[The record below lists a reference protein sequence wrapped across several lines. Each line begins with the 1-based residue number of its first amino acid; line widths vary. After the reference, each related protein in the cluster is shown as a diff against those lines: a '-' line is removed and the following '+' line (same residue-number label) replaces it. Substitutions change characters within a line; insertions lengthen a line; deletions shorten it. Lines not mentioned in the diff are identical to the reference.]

1 MKTKQNKIS
10 KKIYLILPILAGI
23 LFGSSGIF
31 VRTLTQNGIDA
42 ATLLFLRF
50 SIAIPVMLIAILATD
65 KKQLKIKL
73 NDIKLL
79 IITAIGII
87 GLNVLYNIAMN
98 TISLSIAAVLLSSA
112 PVFVIIIAYPIFKE
126 KITKS
131 KVLSI
136 ILVII
141 GCILT
146 TGLIEGNASNVTG
159 IGIIGGIGAAI
170 FWAIYMMG
178 SKKALENG
186 LHTYTIVLYSIL
198 INTLI
203 LIPFTSFNQIT
214 TFVNANIIGNTIFL
228 ILHSTLSFAI
238 PYILLTVSI
247 KYMDSGSASIFTSGA
262 EPLAALIF
270 GMLFY
275 SEIPT
280 ILMFS
285 GIIITIIA
293 LAILTKSESYKAI
306 NNNS

>member
-1 MKTKQNKIS
+1 MQTKQNKIS
-10 KKIYLILPILAGI
+10 KKIYLILPIISGI
-23 LFGSSGIF
+23 LYGSSGIF

-42 ATLLFLRF
+42 TTLLFLRF
-50 SIAIPVMLIAILATD
+50 SIAIPVMVIAILATD

-73 NDIKLL
+73 TDIKLL
-79 IITAIGII
+79 IITAMGII
-87 GLNVLYNIAMN
+87 GLNILYNIAMN
-98 TISLSIAAVLLSSA
+98 TISLSIAAVLLSSD
-112 PVFVIIIAYPIFKE
+112 PVFVLIIAYLIFKE

-186 LHTYTIVLYSIL
+186 LHTYTILLYSIL
-198 INTLI
+198 INTI
-203 LIPFTSFNQIT
+203 VLIPFTSFNQIT
-214 TFVNANIIGNTIFL
+214 TFVNADMLGNTIFL

-285 GIIITIIA
+285 GIILTIIA
-293 LAILTKSESYKAI
+293 LAILSKSES
-306 NNNS
+306 

>member
-1 MKTKQNKIS
+1 MQTKQNKIS
-10 KKIYLILPILAGI
+10 KKIYLILPIISGI
-23 LFGSSGIF
+23 LYGSSGIF

-42 ATLLFLRF
+42 TTLLFLRF
-50 SIAIPVMLIAILATD
+50 SIAIPVMVIAILATD

-73 NDIKLL
+73 SDIKLL
-79 IITAIGII
+79 IITAMGII
-87 GLNVLYNIAMN
+87 GLNILYNIAMN
-98 TISLSIAAVLLSSA
+98 TISLSIAAVLLSSD
-112 PVFVIIIAYPIFKE
+112 PVFVLIIAYLIFKE

-136 ILVII
+136 ILVLI

-186 LHTYTIVLYSIL
+186 LHTYTILLYSIL
-198 INTLI
+198 INTI
-203 LIPFTSFNQIT
+203 VLIPFTSFNQIT
-214 TFVNANIIGNTIFL
+214 TFVNADMLGNTIFL

-280 ILMFS
+280 ILMFF
-285 GIIITIIA
+285 GIILTIIA
-293 LAILTKSESYKAI
+293 LEILSKSES
-306 NNNS
+306 

>member
-1 MKTKQNKIS
+1 MQTKQNKIS
-10 KKIYLILPILAGI
+10 KKIYLILPIISGI
-23 LFGSSGIF
+23 LYGSSGIF

-42 ATLLFLRF
+42 TTLLFLRF
-50 SIAIPVMLIAILATD
+50 SIAIPVMVIAILATD

-73 NDIKLL
+73 TDIKLL
-79 IITAIGII
+79 IITAMGII
-87 GLNVLYNIAMN
+87 GLNILYNIAMN
-98 TISLSIAAVLLSSA
+98 TISLSIAAVLLSSD
-112 PVFVIIIAYPIFKE
+112 PVFVLIIAYLIFKE

-131 KVLSI
+131 KVFSI
-136 ILVII
+136 ILVLI

-186 LHTYTIVLYSIL
+186 LHTYTILLYSIL
-198 INTLI
+198 INTI
-203 LIPFTSFNQIT
+203 VLIPFTSFNQIT
-214 TFVNANIIGNTIFL
+214 TFVNADMLGNTIFL

-285 GIIITIIA
+285 GIILTIIA
-293 LAILTKSESYKAI
+293 LAILSKSES
-306 NNNS
+306 

>member
-1 MKTKQNKIS
+1 MQTKQNKLS
-10 KKIYLILPILAGI
+10 KKIYLSLPIISGI
-23 LFGSSGIF
+23 LYGSSGIF

-42 ATLLFLRF
+42 TTLLFLRF
-50 SIAIPVMLIAILATD
+50 SIAIPVMVIAILATD

-73 NDIKLL
+73 TDIKLL
-79 IITAIGII
+79 IITAMGII
-87 GLNVLYNIAMN
+87 GLNILYNIAMN
-98 TISLSIAAVLLSSA
+98 TISLSIAAVLLSSD
-112 PVFVIIIAYPIFKE
+112 PVFVLIIAYLIFKE

-136 ILVII
+136 ILVLI

-186 LHTYTIVLYSIL
+186 LHTYTILLYSIL
-198 INTLI
+198 INTI
-203 LIPFTSFNQIT
+203 VLIPFTSFNQIT
-214 TFVNANIIGNTIFL
+214 TFVNADMLGNTIFL

-247 KYMDSGSASIFTSGA
+247 KYIDSGSASIFASGA

-285 GIIITIIA
+285 GIILTIIA
-293 LAILTKSESYKAI
+293 LAILSKSES
-306 NNNS
+306 

>member
-1 MKTKQNKIS
+1 MQTKQNKIS
-10 KKIYLILPILAGI
+10 KKIYLILPIISGI
-23 LFGSSGIF
+23 LYGSSGIF

-42 ATLLFLRF
+42 TTLLFLRF
-50 SIAIPVMLIAILATD
+50 SIAIPVMVIAILATD

-73 NDIKLL
+73 TDIKLL
-79 IITAIGII
+79 IITAMGII
-87 GLNVLYNIAMN
+87 GLNILYNIAMN
-98 TISLSIAAVLLSSA
+98 TISLSIAAVLLSSD
-112 PVFVIIIAYPIFKE
+112 PVFVLIIAYLIFKE

-136 ILVII
+136 ILVLI

-186 LHTYTIVLYSIL
+186 LHTYTILLYSIL
-198 INTLI
+198 INTI
-203 LIPFTSFNQIT
+203 VLIPFTSFNQIT
-214 TFVNANIIGNTIFL
+214 TFVNADIIGNTIFL

-247 KYMDSGSASIFTSGA
+247 KYMDSGSASIFTSGT

-285 GIIITIIA
+285 GIILTIIA
-293 LAILTKSESYKAI
+293 LAILSKSES
-306 NNNS
+306 

>member
-1 MKTKQNKIS
+1 MQTKQNKIS
-10 KKIYLILPILAGI
+10 KKIYLSLPIIAGI
-23 LFGSSGIF
+23 LYGSSGIF
-31 VRTLTQNGIDA
+31 VRTLTQNGINA
-42 ATLLFLRF
+42 TTLLFLRF
-50 SIAIPVMLIAILATD
+50 SIAIPVMVIAILATD

-73 NDIKLL
+73 TDIKLL
-79 IITAIGII
+79 IITAMGII

-98 TISLSIAAVLLSSA
+98 TISLSIAAVLLSSD
-112 PVFVIIIAYPIFKE
+112 PVFVLIIAYLIFKE

-136 ILVII
+136 ILVLI

-186 LHTYTIVLYSIL
+186 LHTYTILLYSIL
-198 INTLI
+198 INTII

-214 TFVNANIIGNTIFL
+214 TFVNADMLGNTIFL

-247 KYMDSGSASIFTSGA
+247 KYIDSGSASIFASGA

-285 GIIITIIA
+285 GIILTIIA
-293 LAILTKSESYKAI
+293 LAILSKSES
-306 NNNS
+306 

>member
-1 MKTKQNKIS
+1 MQTKQNKIS
-10 KKIYLILPILAGI
+10 KKIYLSLPIISGI
-23 LFGSSGIF
+23 LYGSSGIF
-31 VRTLTQNGIDA
+31 VRTLTQNGINA
-42 ATLLFLRF
+42 TTLLFLRF
-50 SIAIPVMLIAILATD
+50 SIAIPVMVIAILATD

-73 NDIKLL
+73 TDIKLL
-79 IITAIGII
+79 IITAMGII
-87 GLNVLYNIAMN
+87 GLNILYNIAMN
-98 TISLSIAAVLLSSA
+98 TISLSIAAVLLSSD
-112 PVFVIIIAYPIFKE
+112 PVFVLIIAYLIFKE

-136 ILVII
+136 ILVLI

-186 LHTYTIVLYSIL
+186 LHTYTILLYSIL
-198 INTLI
+198 INTI
-203 LIPFTSFNQIT
+203 VLIPFTSFNQIT
-214 TFVNANIIGNTIFL
+214 TFVNADMLGNTIFL

-247 KYMDSGSASIFTSGA
+247 KYIDSGSASIFASGA

-285 GIIITIIA
+285 GIILTIIA
-293 LAILTKSESYKAI
+293 LAILSKSES
-306 NNNS
+306 

>member
-1 MKTKQNKIS
+1 MQTKQNKIY
-10 KKIYLILPILAGI
+10 KKIYLILPIISGI
-23 LFGSSGIF
+23 LYGSSGIF

-42 ATLLFLRF
+42 TTLLFLRF
-50 SIAIPVMLIAILATD
+50 SIAIPVMVIAILATD

-73 NDIKLL
+73 SDIKLL
-79 IITAIGII
+79 IITAMGII
-87 GLNVLYNIAMN
+87 GLNILYNIAMN
-98 TISLSIAAVLLSSA
+98 TISLSIAAVLLSSD
-112 PVFVIIIAYPIFKE
+112 PVFVLIIAYLIFKE

-131 KVLSI
+131 KVFSI
-136 ILVII
+136 ILVLI

-186 LHTYTIVLYSIL
+186 LHTYTILLYSIL
-198 INTLI
+198 INTII

-214 TFVNANIIGNTIFL
+214 TFVNADILGNTIFL

-247 KYMDSGSASIFTSGA
+247 KYIDSGSASIYASGA

-285 GIIITIIA
+285 GIILTIIA
-293 LAILTKSESYKAI
+293 LAILSKSES
-306 NNNS
+306 

>member
-1 MKTKQNKIS
+1 MQTKQNKIS
-10 KKIYLILPILAGI
+10 KKIYLILPIISGI
-23 LFGSSGIF
+23 LYGSSGIF

-42 ATLLFLRF
+42 TTLLFLRF
-50 SIAIPVMLIAILATD
+50 SIAIPVMVIAILATD

-73 NDIKLL
+73 TDIKLL
-79 IITAIGII
+79 IITAMGII
-87 GLNVLYNIAMN
+87 GLNILYNIAMN
-98 TISLSIAAVLLSSA
+98 TISLSIAAVLLSSD
-112 PVFVIIIAYPIFKE
+112 PVFVLIIAYLIFKE

-131 KVLSI
+131 KVFSI
-136 ILVII
+136 ILVLI

-198 INTLI
+198 INTI
-203 LIPFTSFNQIT
+203 VLIPFTSFNQIT
-214 TFVNANIIGNTIFL
+214 TFVNADILGNTIFL

-285 GIIITIIA
+285 GIILTIIA
-293 LAILTKSESYKAI
+293 LAILSKSES
-306 NNNS
+306 

>member
-1 MKTKQNKIS
+1 MQTKQNKIS
-10 KKIYLILPILAGI
+10 KKIYLSLPIISGI
-23 LFGSSGIF
+23 LYGSSGIF

-42 ATLLFLRF
+42 TTLLFLRF
-50 SIAIPVMLIAILATD
+50 SIAIPVMVIAILATD

-73 NDIKLL
+73 SDIKLL
-79 IITAIGII
+79 IITAMGII

-98 TISLSIAAVLLSSA
+98 TISLSIAAVLLSSD
-112 PVFVIIIAYPIFKE
+112 PVFVLIIAYLIFKE

-136 ILVII
+136 ILVLI

-198 INTLI
+198 INTI
-203 LIPFTSFNQIT
+203 VLIPFTSFNQIT
-214 TFVNANIIGNTIFL
+214 TFVNADMLGNTIFL
-228 ILHSTLSFAI
+228 ILHSTLSF
-238 PYILLTVSI
+238 
-247 KYMDSGSASIFTSGA
+247 
-262 EPLAALIF
+262 E
-270 GMLFY
+270 
-275 SEIPT
+275 T
-280 ILMFS
+280 IVD
-285 GIIITIIA
+285 
-293 LAILTKSESYKAI
+293 
-306 NNNS
+306 N

>member
-1 MKTKQNKIS
+1 MQTKQNKLS
-10 KKIYLILPILAGI
+10 KKIYLSLPIISGI
-23 LFGSSGIF
+23 LYGSSGIF

-50 SIAIPVMLIAILATD
+50 SIAIPVMVIAILATD

-73 NDIKLL
+73 SDIKLL

-136 ILVII
+136 ILVLI

-186 LHTYTIVLYSIL
+186 LHTYTILLYSIL
-198 INTLI
+198 INTI
-203 LIPFTSFNQIT
+203 VLIPFTSFNQIT
-214 TFVNANIIGNTIFL
+214 TFVNADILGNTIFL

-247 KYMDSGSASIFTSGA
+247 KYIDSGSASIFASGA

-285 GIIITIIA
+285 GIILTIIA
-293 LAILTKSESYKAI
+293 LAILSKSES
-306 NNNS
+306 

>member
-1 MKTKQNKIS
+1 MQTKQNKLS
-10 KKIYLILPILAGI
+10 KKIYLSLPIISGI
-23 LFGSSGIF
+23 LYGSSGIF

-42 ATLLFLRF
+42 TTLLFLRF
-50 SIAIPVMLIAILATD
+50 SIAIPVMVIAILATD

-73 NDIKLL
+73 SDIKLL
-79 IITAIGII
+79 IITAMGII

-98 TISLSIAAVLLSSA
+98 TISLSIAAVLLSSD
-112 PVFVIIIAYPIFKE
+112 PVFVLIIAYLIFKE

-146 TGLIEGNASNVTG
+146 TGLIEGNASNITG

-170 FWAIYMMG
+170 FWVIYMMG

-186 LHTYTIVLYSIL
+186 LHTYTILLYSIL
-198 INTLI
+198 INTII

-214 TFVNANIIGNTIFL
+214 TFVNADILGNTIFL

-247 KYMDSGSASIFTSGA
+247 KYIDSGSASIFASGA

-285 GIIITIIA
+285 GIILTIIA
-293 LAILTKSESYKAI
+293 LAILSKSES
-306 NNNS
+306 

>member
-1 MKTKQNKIS
+1 MQTKQNKIS
-10 KKIYLILPILAGI
+10 KKIYLILPIISGI
-23 LFGSSGIF
+23 LYGSSGIF

-42 ATLLFLRF
+42 TTLLFLRF
-50 SIAIPVMLIAILATD
+50 SIAIPVMVIAILATD

-73 NDIKLL
+73 SDIKLL
-79 IITAIGII
+79 IITAMGII

-98 TISLSIAAVLLSSA
+98 TISLSIAAVLLSSD
-112 PVFVIIIAYPIFKE
+112 PVFVLIIAYLIFKE

-186 LHTYTIVLYSIL
+186 LHTYTILLYSIL
-198 INTLI
+198 INTI
-203 LIPFTSFNQIT
+203 VLIPFTSFNQIT
-214 TFVNANIIGNTIFL
+214 TFVNADMLGNTIFL

-285 GIIITIIA
+285 GIILTIIA
-293 LAILTKSESYKAI
+293 LAILSKSES
-306 NNNS
+306 

>member
-1 MKTKQNKIS
+1 MQTKQNKIS
-10 KKIYLILPILAGI
+10 KKIYLILPIISGI
-23 LFGSSGIF
+23 LYGSSGIF

-42 ATLLFLRF
+42 TTLLFLRF
-50 SIAIPVMLIAILATD
+50 SIAIPVMVIAILATN

-73 NDIKLL
+73 SDIKLL
-79 IITAIGII
+79 IITAMGII

-98 TISLSIAAVLLSSA
+98 TISLSIAAVLLSSD
-112 PVFVIIIAYPIFKE
+112 PVFVLIIAYLIFKE

-136 ILVII
+136 ILVLI

-186 LHTYTIVLYSIL
+186 LHTYTILLYSIL
-198 INTLI
+198 INTI
-203 LIPFTSFNQIT
+203 VLIPFTSFNQIT
-214 TFVNANIIGNTIFL
+214 TFVNADILGNTIFL

-285 GIIITIIA
+285 GIILTIIA
-293 LAILTKSESYKAI
+293 LAILSKSES
-306 NNNS
+306 

>member
-1 MKTKQNKIS
+1 MQTKQNKIS
-10 KKIYLILPILAGI
+10 KKIYLILPIISGI
-23 LFGSSGIF
+23 LYGSSGIF

-42 ATLLFLRF
+42 TTLLFLRF
-50 SIAIPVMLIAILATD
+50 SIAIPVMVIAILATD

-73 NDIKLL
+73 TDIKLL
-79 IITAIGII
+79 IITAMGII

-98 TISLSIAAVLLSSA
+98 TISLSIAAVLLSSD
-112 PVFVIIIAYPIFKE
+112 PVFVLIIAYLIFKE

-136 ILVII
+136 ILVLI

-186 LHTYTIVLYSIL
+186 LHTYTILLYSIL
-198 INTLI
+198 INTI
-203 LIPFTSFNQIT
+203 VLIPFTSFNQIT
-214 TFVNANIIGNTIFL
+214 TFVNADMLGNTIFL

-285 GIIITIIA
+285 GIILTIIA
-293 LAILTKSESYKAI
+293 LAILSKSES
-306 NNNS
+306 

>member
-1 MKTKQNKIS
+1 MQTKQNKIS
-10 KKIYLILPILAGI
+10 KKIYLILPIISGI
-23 LFGSSGIF
+23 LYGSSGIF

-42 ATLLFLRF
+42 TTLLFLRF
-50 SIAIPVMLIAILATD
+50 SIAIPVMVIAILATD

-73 NDIKLL
+73 TDIKLL
-79 IITAIGII
+79 IITAMGII
-87 GLNVLYNIAMN
+87 GLNILYNIAMN
-98 TISLSIAAVLLSSA
+98 TISLSIAAVLLSSD
-112 PVFVIIIAYPIFKE
+112 PVFVLIIAYLIFKE

-136 ILVII
+136 ILVLI

-186 LHTYTIVLYSIL
+186 LHTYTILLYSIL
-198 INTLI
+198 INTI
-203 LIPFTSFNQIT
+203 VLIPFTSFNQIT
-214 TFVNANIIGNTIFL
+214 TFVNADMLGNTIFL

-285 GIIITIIA
+285 GIILTIIA
-293 LAILTKSESYKAI
+293 LAILSKSES
-306 NNNS
+306 

>member
-1 MKTKQNKIS
+1 MQTKQNKIS
-10 KKIYLILPILAGI
+10 KKIYLILPIISGI
-23 LFGSSGIF
+23 LYGSSGIF

-42 ATLLFLRF
+42 TTLLFLRF
-50 SIAIPVMLIAILATD
+50 SIAIPVMVIAILATD

-73 NDIKLL
+73 TDIKLL
-79 IITAIGII
+79 IITAMGII
-87 GLNVLYNIAMN
+87 GLNILYNIAMN
-98 TISLSIAAVLLSSA
+98 TISLSIAAVLLSSD
-112 PVFVIIIAYPIFKE
+112 PVFVLIIAYLIFKE

-136 ILVII
+136 ILVLI

-186 LHTYTIVLYSIL
+186 LHTYTILLYSIL
-198 INTLI
+198 INTII

-214 TFVNANIIGNTIFL
+214 TFVNADMLGNTIFL

-285 GIIITIIA
+285 GIILTIIA
-293 LAILTKSESYKAI
+293 LAILSKSES
-306 NNNS
+306 

>member
-1 MKTKQNKIS
+1 MQTKQNKLS
-10 KKIYLILPILAGI
+10 KKIYLSLPIISGI
-23 LFGSSGIF
+23 LYGSSGIF

-42 ATLLFLRF
+42 TTLLFLRF
-50 SIAIPVMLIAILATD
+50 SIAIPVMVIAILATD

-73 NDIKLL
+73 TDIKLL
-79 IITAIGII
+79 IITAMGII
-87 GLNVLYNIAMN
+87 GLNILYNIAMN
-98 TISLSIAAVLLSSA
+98 TISLSIAAVPLSSD
-112 PVFVIIIAYPIFKE
+112 PVFVLIIAYLIFKE

-136 ILVII
+136 ILVLI

-186 LHTYTIVLYSIL
+186 LHTYTILLYSIL
-198 INTLI
+198 INTI
-203 LIPFTSFNQIT
+203 VLIPFTSFNQIT
-214 TFVNANIIGNTIFL
+214 TFVNADILGNTIFL

-247 KYMDSGSASIFTSGA
+247 KYIDSGSASIFASGA

-285 GIIITIIA
+285 GIILTIIA
-293 LAILTKSESYKAI
+293 LAILSKSES
-306 NNNS
+306 

>member
-1 MKTKQNKIS
+1 MQTKQNKIS
-10 KKIYLILPILAGI
+10 KKIYLILPIISGI
-23 LFGSSGIF
+23 LYGSSGIF

-42 ATLLFLRF
+42 TTLLFLRF
-50 SIAIPVMLIAILATD
+50 SIAIPVMVIAILATD

-73 NDIKLL
+73 SDIKLL
-79 IITAIGII
+79 IITAMGII
-87 GLNVLYNIAMN
+87 GLNILYNIAMN
-98 TISLSIAAVLLSSA
+98 TISLSIAAVLLSSD
-112 PVFVIIIAYPIFKE
+112 PVFVLIIAYLIFKE

-136 ILVII
+136 ILVLI

-186 LHTYTIVLYSIL
+186 LHTYTILLYSIL
-198 INTLI
+198 INTI
-203 LIPFTSFNQIT
+203 VLIPFTSFNQIT
-214 TFVNANIIGNTIFL
+214 TFVNADIIGNTIFL

-285 GIIITIIA
+285 GIILTIIA
-293 LAILTKSESYKAI
+293 LAILSKSES
-306 NNNS
+306 

>member
-1 MKTKQNKIS
+1 MQTKQNKLS
-10 KKIYLILPILAGI
+10 KKIYLSLPIISGI
-23 LFGSSGIF
+23 LYGSSGIF
-31 VRTLTQNGIDA
+31 VRTLTQNGINA
-42 ATLLFLRF
+42 TTLLFLRF
-50 SIAIPVMLIAILATD
+50 SIAIPVMVIAILATD

-73 NDIKLL
+73 TDIKLL
-79 IITAIGII
+79 IITAMGII

-98 TISLSIAAVLLSSA
+98 TISLSIAAVLLSSD
-112 PVFVIIIAYPIFKE
+112 PVFVLIIAYLIFKE

-146 TGLIEGNASNVTG
+146 TGLIEGNASNITG

-186 LHTYTIVLYSIL
+186 LHTYTILLYSIL
-198 INTLI
+198 INTI
-203 LIPFTSFNQIT
+203 VLIPFTSFNQIT
-214 TFVNANIIGNTIFL
+214 TFVNADILGNTIFL

-247 KYMDSGSASIFTSGA
+247 KYIDSGSASIFASGA

-285 GIIITIIA
+285 GIILTIIA
-293 LAILTKSESYKAI
+293 LAILSKSES
-306 NNNS
+306 

>member
-1 MKTKQNKIS
+1 MQTKQNKIS
-10 KKIYLILPILAGI
+10 KKIYLILPIISGI
-23 LFGSSGIF
+23 LYGSSGIF

-42 ATLLFLRF
+42 TTLLFLRF
-50 SIAIPVMLIAILATD
+50 SIAIPVMVIAILATD

-73 NDIKLL
+73 TDIKLL
-79 IITAIGII
+79 IITAMGII
-87 GLNVLYNIAMN
+87 GLNILYNIAMN
-98 TISLSIAAVLLSSA
+98 TISLSIAAVLLSSD
-112 PVFVIIIAYPIFKE
+112 PVFVLIIAYLIFKE

-136 ILVII
+136 ILVLI

-186 LHTYTIVLYSIL
+186 LHTYTILLYSIL
-198 INTLI
+198 INTI
-203 LIPFTSFNQIT
+203 VLIPFTSFNQIT
-214 TFVNANIIGNTIFL
+214 TFVNADMLGNTIFL

-247 KYMDSGSASIFTSGA
+247 KYIDSGSASIFASGA

-285 GIIITIIA
+285 GIILTIIA
-293 LAILTKSESYKAI
+293 LAILSKSES
-306 NNNS
+306 

>member
-1 MKTKQNKIS
+1 MQTKQNKIS
-10 KKIYLILPILAGI
+10 KKIYLILPIISGI
-23 LFGSSGIF
+23 LYGSSGIF

-42 ATLLFLRF
+42 TTLLFLRF
-50 SIAIPVMLIAILATD
+50 SIAIPVMVIAILATD

-73 NDIKLL
+73 TDIKLL
-79 IITAIGII
+79 IITAMGII
-87 GLNVLYNIAMN
+87 GLNILYNIAMN
-98 TISLSIAAVLLSSA
+98 TISLSIAAVLLSSD
-112 PVFVIIIAYPIFKE
+112 PVFVLIIAYLIFKE

-136 ILVII
+136 ILVLI

-198 INTLI
+198 INTI
-203 LIPFTSFNQIT
+203 VLIPFTSFNQIT
-214 TFVNANIIGNTIFL
+214 TFVNADMLGNTIFL

-285 GIIITIIA
+285 GIILTIIA
-293 LAILTKSESYKAI
+293 LAILSKSES
-306 NNNS
+306 